1 MEGLPA
7 PHAWTMW
14 RRTLGRTVVMT
25 ALATAGMLLT
35 QGAGEAA
42 VAAPGGTVLTGV
54 TVNGSLGVIPELD
67 AYQGSAGGKAP
78 YVVMDYRD
86 WAHTPD
92 FPAGFANLAASRG
105 ATPMLTWE
113 PWDYSAGVNQ
123 PAYRLSAITA
133 GTHDALIRRWAA
145 QITAWGRPLMLRFA
159 HEMNGDW
166 YPWSEGVN
174 GNTAGQYVA
183 AYRHVVSVVRA
194 AGATNVTWVWSP
206 NVAYAGSVPISRLY
220 PGDAYVDW
228 TALDGYNFGTTRSTG
243 WQSFEQVFGASITQV
258 RAVSRKPLM
267 LGEVGSAEQG
277 GDKAAWIADLFTRMA
292 ARPEIRAY
300 VWFNHDKEADW
311 RIQSSDASRTAYAK
325 AVAAARYVGQDRR

>member
-1 MEGLPA
+1 M
-7 PHAWTMW
+7 
-14 RRTLGRTVVMT
+14 VVM
-25 ALATAGMLLT
+25 ATLSVAGLLLT
-35 QGAGEAA
+35 QAAGEAA
-42 VAAPGGTVLTGV
+42 VGAPSGKVLTGV
-54 TVNGSLGVIPELD
+54 TVDGELGVIPELD

-78 YVVMDYRD
+78 VVVMDYRD

-92 FPAGFANLAASRG
+92 FPSDFANIAASRG

-133 GTHDALIRRWAA
+133 GAYDALIKRWAS
-145 QITAWGRPLMLRFA
+145 QIKLWGKPLMLRFA
-159 HEMNGDW
+159 HEMNGNW

-174 GNTAGQYVA
+174 GNTAGQYVT
-183 AYRHVVSVVRA
+183 AYRHVVGVVRA

-206 NVAYAGSVPISRLY
+206 NTAYAGSVPISRLY

-228 TALDGYNFGTTRSTG
+228 TALDGYNFGTVRGSG
-243 WQSFEQVFGASITQV
+243 WQSFEQVFGASISQV
-258 RAVSRKPLM
+258 RALSSKPFM

-277 GDKAAWIADLFTRMA
+277 GDKAAWITDFFSRMA
-292 ARPEIRAY
+292 ARPEIRAF

-311 RIQSSDASRTAYAK
+311 RIQSSAASRISYAN
-325 AVAAARYVGQDRR
+325 AVAAARYVG